1 MSCGPVDGKF
11 RLLDAYV
18 GWSEVGVPSKL
29 SGLDDPAG
37 LRLARQNPGAVTAEV
52 WAYML
57 PPHLARGCGV
67 CDWYL
72 LIPAHARLLRRQAC
86 HPEWQPLWTPACDP
100 ARFVEPITVAA
111 WQHRV
116 AVADAGARR
125 IWVWERDGRSLVAEI
140 AIHDLA
146 AIGYT
151 ECGDLLAAT
160 SRELRLFGP
169 AGEPRGERVQLPEL
183 AGRPHAIVGDHDGGL
198 WLVSKQADGTLR
210 LWHAPR
216 GSHSF
221 VSAGLDDLRAASLP
235 ATGLGVV
242 TEAGFCLIESGRG
255 GISSTR
261 CWNWSGRA
269 ASSAEVGT
277 VPVLSLHQT
286 GELLTQPLDSGLP
299 RCRWHRVQVDAD
311 VPPGTGLR
319 VEVAST
325 DEPAIAPH
333 PRDWQALSNTALDFL
348 IDRPPGRYLL
358 LRITFSG
365 DGHKT
370 PVLRRV
376 RLDFPR
382 SSSLDSLPT
391 VYRENPRAEDFSER
405 FLSLFD
411 ASVADLDAAIE
422 QFPAAFDVAGVR
434 SELLPWLA
442 SFLDLAFDPSWDPAR
457 QRSILAALPH
467 LYRLR
472 GTVAGLQLA
481 IRLVFDT
488 EVAIQELAFERAWG
502 KLGQHGNARLGGV
515 RLFGKSKAR
524 FALGRS
530 GLSGAPIKSYG
541 NPDLDPVSS
550 GAYRFR
556 VLVPPGRLTTGL
568 AAERLARLV
577 ESQKPAHTQATVRH
591 GGSGFVIGSFSAI
604 GVDSVLGP
612 MPAPV
617 IGATGNVRL
626 SRMSVLWPARRGGH
640 STFVLG
646 NPVVVGVQTV
656 LE

>member
-1 MSCGPVDGKF
+1 MSCGPVEGKF

-18 GWSEVGVPSKL
+18 GWSEVGVPPNL

-37 LRLARQNPGAVTAEV
+37 LRLAPQDPGAVTGEV
-52 WAYML
+52 WAYVL

-72 LIPAHARLLRRQAC
+72 LTPARARLLRRQAC
-86 HPEWQPLWTPACDP
+86 HSEWRPLWTAACDP
-100 ARFVEPITVAA
+100 ARFVEPIAVAA

-116 AVADAGARR
+116 AVADSGARR

-140 AIHDLA
+140 AIHDAA

-160 SRELRLFGP
+160 SQELRRFGP
-169 AGEPRGERVQLPEL
+169 AGEPRGQRVQLPAL
-183 AGRPHAIVGDHDGGL
+183 AGRPLAIVGDRDGGL

-210 LWHAPR
+210 LLHAPR

-221 VSAGLDDLRAASLP
+221 VSADLDNLRAVSLP

-242 TEAGFCLIESGRG
+242 TEAGFCLVESGRG
-255 GISSTR
+255 GTPSTR
-261 CWNWSGRA
+261 CWNWHGRA

-277 VPVLSLHQT
+277 PPELNLHRN
-286 GELLTQPLDSGLP
+286 GELLTQALDSDLP
-299 RCRWHRVQVDAD
+299 RCRWHRVQLDAD
-311 VPPGTGLR
+311 VPPGTRLQ
-319 VEVAST
+319 VQVAST
-325 DEPAIAPH
+325 DDPAVAPH
-333 PRDWQALSNTALDFL
+333 QQDWRPLSNTALDFL
-348 IDRPPGRYLL
+348 IDQPPGRFLL

-382 SSSLDSLPT
+382 STSLDSLPT
-391 VYRENPRAEDFSER
+391 VYRENLRAEDFSER

-411 ASVADLDAAIE
+411 AGVADLDAAIE
-422 QFPAAFDVAGVR
+422 QFPAAFDVAGAR

-442 SFLDLAFDPSWDPAR
+442 SFLDLVFDPSWDPTR

-502 KLGQHGNARLGGV
+502 KLGQQGNARLGGV

-530 GLSGAPIKSYG
+530 GLSSAPIKSYG

-556 VLVPPGRLTTGL
+556 VLVPPGRLVSGL
-568 AAERLARLV
+568 AAQRLALLV
-577 ESQKPAHTQATVRH
+577 ESQKPAHTQATVRT
-591 GGSGFVIGSFSAI
+591 GGSGFVIGSLSAI

-612 MPAPV
+612 LPAPV

-626 SRMSVLWPARRGGH
+626 SRMSVLWPARRGSH